1 MPPENDFTKHY
12 REHYKAGN
20 ESPLELSSCELPPSD
35 KDDTLTITDF
45 KAALHSLNENRQ
57 AGHDDVAPEYLK
69 RGGPILQ
76 HWLFTMMLRIWTF
89 CCELPPI
96 DRIGNIVPIPKKTNA
111 LSVDLTRPICLLT
124 SVYKLYAIAVFQKV
138 RERVKE
144 YVTWTQA
151 GFIRGRSCA
160 NNLWI
165 LRRVAERSV
174 EFNVP
179 VYCALVD
186 YKGVFDALNR
196 TTLGRVLNLFLSPS
210 MVKRVLS
217 LYFDAK
223 AKVTVNNS
231 TDPLFDLKRGVRQGC
246 PASPSFFTVALSF
259 ISWSFRLSFEGIK
272 LVTLHLATLEYADD
286 QILFTLT
293 ADGMQNMLDF
303 IVHNAEPFG
312 LRLSPKKC
320 ELICFHRPGTIIRAN
335 LPIVT
340 VGGRILPWK
349 QSVIYLGSCVT
360 EHGDTLAALKHRIC
374 CAETVIKRLDKRV
387 FSRRN
392 IDAKLKGHFID
403 SAVFSSLLYGLE
415 HCAIGP
421 RDQRCLD
428 GFFLRLAKRVLHLP
442 FDYHLSYVEAERSLG
457 VTRPST
463 RLQRE
468 RLRWTGHMLRSEDT
482 VLFEALTFVPDGGA
496 RGRGRPRRR
505 YYDTVKNDI
514 VSRGIV
520 LEHRSQEQFWRA
532 LAVHARDRNLW
543 NSTVVNGGR

>member
-1 MPPENDFTKHY
+1 M
-12 REHYKAGN
+12 
-20 ESPLELSSCELPPSD
+20 
-35 KDDTLTITDF
+35 
-45 KAALHSLNENRQ
+45 
-57 AGHDDVAPEYLK
+57 
-69 RGGPILQ
+69 
-76 HWLFTMMLRIWTF
+76 
-89 CCELPPI
+89 
-96 DRIGNIVPIPKKTNA
+96 
-111 LSVDLTRPICLLT
+111 
-124 SVYKLYAIAVFQKV
+124 
-138 RERVKE
+138 
-144 YVTWTQA
+144 
-151 GFIRGRSCA
+151 
-160 NNLWI
+160 
-165 LRRVAERSV
+165 
-174 EFNVP
+174 
-179 VYCALVD
+179 
-186 YKGVFDALNR
+186 
-196 TTLGRVLNLFLSPS
+196 
-210 MVKRVLS
+210 
-217 LYFDAK
+217 
-223 AKVTVNNS
+223 
-231 TDPLFDLKRGVRQGC
+231 
-246 PASPSFFTVALSF
+246 
-259 ISWSFRLSFEGIK
+259 
-272 LVTLHLATLEYADD
+272 
-286 QILFTLT
+286 
-293 ADGMQNMLDF
+293 
-303 IVHNAEPFG
+303 
-312 LRLSPKKC
+312 
-320 ELICFHRPGTIIRAN
+320 
-335 LPIVT
+335 
-340 VGGRILPWK
+340 
-349 QSVIYLGSCVT
+349 
-360 EHGDTLAALKHRIC
+360 
-374 CAETVIKRLDKRV
+374 